1 MFRLILLFTLLPL
14 AELSLL
20 FKIGEWLGA
29 GATLGLVIGTGV
41 VGAWLARREGLR
53 TWERVRVE
61 LAEGHMPGEEL
72 LHALLV
78 LIAGVVLVTPGVL
91 TDVAGLLLLVRP
103 IREAVVKRTRKRLA
117 GRVQFQS
124 VGFGDGT
131 STWNGASPPGE
142 NRPSESGS
150 ADRPGGR
157 VIEV

>member
-20 FKIGEWLGA
+20 FRIGEWLGA

-53 TWERVRVE
+53 TWERVRGE
-61 LAEGHMPGEEL
+61 IAEGRMPGEEL

-103 IREAVVKRTRKRLA
+103 IREAVVKRTTKRLA

-124 VGFGDGT
+124 VGFGDGE
-131 STWNGASPPGE
+131 STWSGASPPSEHG
-142 NRPSESGS
+142 PSEPGS